1 MDALSLQSFLRDFEP
16 HSHDE
21 GAAGGSSRSHV
32 PFPTC
37 VFHWIYIGIIII
49 IDNTCSNNSFF
60 NALTILFFSF
70 KSIVSYDDAASIQ
83 DNHKSL
89 SDCWVDN
96 TQLTGINYCT
106 IYWYTNPSFSLLWQ
120 QQTVFFYNFLTSI
133 IICSFILRD
142 KDLWNLWNFL
152 Q

>member
-21 GAAGGSSRSHV
+21 GATGGSGRSHV

-49 IDNTCSNNSFF
+49 IDAIKTEFIHRSIFMH
-60 NALTILFFSF
+60 ALTILFFSF
-70 KSIVSYDDAASIQ
+70 RSYDDAASIQ

-96 TQLTGINYCT
+96 TQLTGIDCCT
-106 IYWYTNPSFSLLWQ
+106 IYWYTNPSFSLFCY
-120 QQTVFFYNFLTSI
+120 VFKCYVFTMSSLSTLYI
-133 IICSFILRD
+133 
-142 KDLWNLWNFL
+142 NL
-152 Q
+152 QAH